1 MESLTNTNG
10 ATVYVDYAHNYDSL
24 KNLLTFVRE
33 EHPDGRL
40 IVLVGSTG
48 DKAISRRKD
57 FGRVLSELADVA
69 VLTTDDP
76 ASEDPAKICQ
86 EIQAHIT
93 KEMPVYTVLDRGEAI
108 AHALSLSTTADDAI
122 VLAGKGAD
130 LYQKVNG
137 VDEPY
142 AGDFALAKMIIDK

>member
-1 MESLTNTNG
+1 
-10 ATVYVDYAHNYDSL
+10 NYDSL

-86 EIQAHIT
+86 EIQTHIT

-137 VDEPY
+137 VD
-142 AGDFALAKMIIDK
+142 

>member
-1 MESLTNTNG
+1 
-10 ATVYVDYAHNYDSL
+10 
-24 KNLLTFVRE
+24 
-33 EHPDGRL
+33 
-40 IVLVGSTG
+40 
-48 DKAISRRKD
+48 
-57 FGRVLSELADVA
+57 
-69 VLTTDDP
+69 
-76 ASEDPAKICQ
+76 
-86 EIQAHIT
+86 EIQGHIT

>member
-57 FGRVLSELADVA
+57 FGTVLSELADVA

-76 ASEDPAKICQ
+76 PVKIQ
-86 EIQAHIT
+86 QNL
-93 KEMPVYTVLDRGEAI
+93 PRNSSPY
-108 AHALSLSTTADDAI
+108 
-122 VLAGKGAD
+122 
-130 LYQKVNG
+130 YQRNACLHRFRSWRSNCSRIIFKHNG
-137 VDEPY
+137 
-142 AGDFALAKMIIDK
+142 